1 MPSKSASDS
10 TPGWCFRTK
19 LRRASFGWRGSH
31 AAIARIDAAVVEILA
46 AARRDPVLAAE
57 GAVLFLEKVSPA
69 VCEVDSSSGALGNAA
84 YYAVEALVPIIAA
97 ASAPE
102 TVRSKWLERL
112 FNALQD
118 DDPPYIESLGDHW
131 GDLCVTAGIASRWAD
146 DLLPL
151 VKHVVADRRRGV
163 FAFAKGTCACY
174 SALFKAGRH
183 EELLGLLDLDEHPIW
198 PYLAWGGRVLV
209 SRGQVDE
216 AIAYMQRRS
225 GINVPLGALAR
236 FAEDALLGVGRRAD
250 AYARYAIDSN
260 QGNSRIATFR
270 ALGRKYPEIDA
281 DRLLADLIASTPG
294 EEGKWFATAKSLQRF
309 DLAIALARQSPCDPK
324 TLNRAARDHLESR
337 PEFAAEAALAAL
349 HWIAHGYGYEI
360 TGVDVMQAHRLTHE
374 AAVSCGRTEQVRS
387 RVEAVLAG
395 DGSAAKW
402 MRAMLGAQ
410 NPAV

>member
-69 VCEVDSSSGALGNAA
+69 VCEVDSSSGALGNAV

-131 GDLCVTAGIASRWAD
+131 GDLCVTTGIASRWAD

-236 FAEDALLGVGRRAD
+236 FAEMPSWARGVALMRTPATQSTRIRAIRGSRPSAPLAGSIRKSMLTVCWQTSSPPRRA
-250 AYARYAIDSN
+250 R
-260 QGNSRIATFR
+260 R
-270 ALGRKYPEIDA
+270 ASGSQPP
-281 DRLLADLIASTPG
+281 SHCSG
-294 EEGKWFATAKSLQRF
+294 
-309 DLAIALARQSPCDPK
+309 
-324 TLNRAARDHLESR
+324 
-337 PEFAAEAALAAL
+337 
-349 HWIAHGYGYEI
+349 
-360 TGVDVMQAHRLTHE
+360 LT
-374 AAVSCGRTEQVRS
+374 SQ
-387 RVEAVLAG
+387 
-395 DGSAAKW
+395 
-402 MRAMLGAQ
+402 
-410 NPAV
+410 